1 MTTSAP
7 SHDQRVSEQD
17 IRRLVHA
24 FYARIQV
31 HETLGPIFNERL
43 AGRWDAHLEKMCDFW
58 SSILRATGRYLGNP
72 MQTHAVLI
80 GVTTEH
86 FDQWMELFEEVASD
100 VLEEWQARDVVG
112 RAGRMRVALERFR
125 AQAQVQPEQDNND

>member
-1 MTTSAP
+1 MTLSAP
-7 SHDQRVSEQD
+7 PRDQRVSEED

-24 FYARIQV
+24 FYARIRT
-31 HETLGPIFNERL
+31 HETLGPIFNARL
-43 AGRWDAHLEKMCDFW
+43 EGRWDSHLEKMCDFW

-72 MQTHAVLI
+72 MQTHAVLP

-86 FDQWMELFEEVASD
+86 FDQWMILFEKVASD

-125 AQAQVQPEQDNND
+125 ANAATANEVDHI